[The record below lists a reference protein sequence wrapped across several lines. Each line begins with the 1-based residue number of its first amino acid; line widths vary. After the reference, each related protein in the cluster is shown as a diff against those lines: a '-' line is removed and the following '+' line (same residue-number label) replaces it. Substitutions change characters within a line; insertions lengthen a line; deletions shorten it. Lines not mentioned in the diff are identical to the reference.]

1 MLEFFGE
8 ISYGLYLYHL
18 LVFRGF
24 DWLLNN
30 GVIRRLQ
37 IDLLLGL
44 TIRFLICGGIAVGIA
59 WLSRRYLEEPFLQLK
74 SRLAP

>member
-1 MLEFFGE
+1 
-8 ISYGLYLYHL
+8 
-18 LVFRGF
+18 VFRGF

-59 WLSRRYLEEPFLQLK
+59 WLSRRYLEGSFLV
-74 SRLAP
+74 